1 MKATIRGHAQ
11 SMLSVDSAGITVWL
25 PWVVFGK
32 VWQDVATYLREAIGK
47 REFIVFTQQVMT
59 ERDKGKDAPRWKSD
73 PVDVLSWFL
82 FLLKVPVVHELV
94 QLWQVIDWRAINRI
108 AGEEYKN
115 AHGGRLA
122 WAPAQLIAILI
133 LMFLYSV
140 PHETTIL
147 ARIPENIVWCW
158 FCGFSLFGPFPK
170 HDALYE
176 LRKRIGIARFERIL
190 TMVVEACLK
199 ARLIKNELVNFDP
212 TPVTASAHRWS
223 PYERAVILTRALI
236 RYLENVWVGQND
248 PDADSQPSFPE
259 AIKTLAAKVALE
271 ILPHKGLQ
279 DVKPERVVESV
290 EQWEKKAQGSD
301 PVWKE
306 TSEAIA
312 EELSSATLDAE
323 DASPLESL
331 APCAEKHGAGLD
343 GEGGNSLRRW
353 LVVMGKKVLQ
363 RLPHAR
369 GDQGAR
375 VGRTTNYT
383 WFCGYLLAFMVDSY
397 RQIITAVAWRSGN
410 ARQAQMFI
418 PAMEAHIERVGK
430 PEETATD
437 SAFDDPEVHT
447 YLDQEEIV
455 GHITSREHAKPRDG
469 GFGTD
474 RVTWPEDNDGQPAEA
489 PLCPNQMLLIP
500 KGKPQSGRQVY
511 EGTTCAGCAMYER
524 CYPSGEGKPK
534 QFSLDPEE
542 HRRWQQNRE
551 HCQTEEYKAAQRQR
565 FVSEGRFGLAKMN
578 HHGDRAP
585 YRSDEMNHIAGL
597 MIAIVMDY
605 RILARHQQS
614 VKKAA

>member
-1 MKATIRGHAQ
+1 MKATIRGNAQ
-11 SMLSVDSAGITVWL
+11 SVLSIDATGIMIWL
-25 PWVVFGK
+25 PWAVFGE
-32 VWQDVATYLREAIGK
+32 VWQEVASYLRGAIEK
-47 REFIVFTQQVMT
+47 REFIVFTQRVMT
-59 ERDKGKDAPRWKSD
+59 ERDKGKDAPRWKSN
-73 PVDVLSWFL
+73 PVDVLSWVL
-82 FLLKVPVVHELV
+82 FLLKVPIVHEVV
-94 QLWQVIDWRAINRI
+94 QLWQTIDWRAINRI
-108 AGEEYKN
+108 AGEVYKN
-115 AHGGRLA
+115 AHSGRLA
-122 WAPAQLIAILI
+122 WAPAQLMAILV
-133 LMFLYSV
+133 LMFLYGV

-147 ARIPENIVWCW
+147 ARISENIVWCW

-176 LRKRIGIARFERIL
+176 LRKRIGIVRFERIL
-190 TMVVEACLK
+190 SMVVKACLD
-199 ARLIKNELVNFDP
+199 AGLIKNELVNFDP
-212 TPVTASAHRWS
+212 TSVTASAHRWS

-236 RYLENVWVGQND
+236 RYLEKVWAEQND
-248 PDADSQPSFPE
+248 PHENPQPSFPE
-259 AIKTLAAKVALE
+259 TIKTLAAKVALE
-271 ILPHKGLQ
+271 VLPHKGLQ
-279 DVKPERVVESV
+279 EVKPERVVESV
-290 EQWEKKAQGSD
+290 EQWEKKAQESD

-312 EELSSATLDAE
+312 EELSSATLDAG
-323 DASPLESL
+323 DAGPLESL
-331 APCAEKHGAGLD
+331 AQWTEKDPDNLGCEPNNGLCK
-343 GEGGNSLRRW
+343 W
-353 LVVMGKKVLQ
+353 LVKMGKEVLR

-383 WFCGYLLAFMVDSY
+383 WFCGYLLAFMVDSF

-410 ARQAQMFI
+410 AKQAKMFI

-430 PEETATD
+430 PKGTAID

-447 YLDQEEIV
+447 YLDQEDIV
-455 GHITSREHAKPRDG
+455 GHVTSRDHAKPRDG
-469 GFGTD
+469 GVGTD
-474 RVTWPEDNDGQPAEA
+474 QVTWPEDNDGQPVET
-489 PLCPNQMLLIP
+489 PLCPNQMPLIA

-511 EGTTCAGCAMYER
+511 EGMACAGCAKYER

-578 HHGDRAP
+578 HNGARAP

-614 VKKAA
+614 KKKAT